1 VVDVDAHRRSLVLL
15 ASVLDI
21 PVLRAAVLRHASE
34 PPVAATTIEEVP
46 VEKVRPAAAG
56 PLPTFVFFTG
66 AHPLRRREPLV
77 RRVTQGLARA
87 GYQVFLPDLP
97 GLGEGEISP
106 RTLDAALA
114 VTKDIVERDDVAGG
128 RVTLFGASAGA
139 SLALLAASD
148 AQLAERVS
156 LVVAVAPFADLEKML
171 CLATTRSYED
181 AEGRYDA
188 FEADALLRRVVV
200 RSLVALL
207 PEPDRGALRA
217 ELPTLEEE
225 DAGDELDSL
234 RRAGPA
240 RTEEAKAVLDLLH
253 NTDAGRFPALCAEL
267 PADVVAVLR
276 ALSPIHTASRVRA
289 PVEII
294 VPPRDLYFPPGE
306 ALSLARALPEARLT
320 TTPTLEHT
328 RPIASLR
335 RLPELG
341 GFYRFVAR
349 CLARAYRSS

>member
-1 VVDVDAHRRSLVLL
+1 LIDLGSHRRSLVLL
-15 ASVLDI
+15 ASVLD
-21 PVLRAAVLRHASE
+21 V
-34 PPVAATTIEEVP
+34 PVAGAAATRFGSRTRSASTAIEEVP
-46 VEKVRPAAAG
+46 VEEVRPAAAG

-77 RRVTQGLARA
+77 RRVTHGLARA

-97 GLGEGEISP
+97 GVGEGEISR

-114 VTKDIVERDDVAGG
+114 VTKEIVERDDVAGG

-139 SLALLAASD
+139 SLALLAAAD
-148 AQLAERVS
+148 PDLAERVS
-156 LVVAVAPFADLEKML
+156 LVVAVAPFADLEKMV
-171 CLATTRSYED
+171 CLATTQVYAE
-181 AEGRYDA
+181 AEGQYEE
-188 FEADALLRRVVV
+188 FETDALLRRVVL

-217 ELPTLEEE
+217 ELPPLEEE
-225 DAGDELDSL
+225 GGGELDRLPS
-234 RRAGPA
+234 AGA
-240 RTEEAKAVLDLLH
+240 VQTEEAKAVLDLLH
-253 NTDAGRFPALCAEL
+253 NTDVGRFRALCAEL
-267 PADVVAVLR
+267 PSDVIAVLR
-276 ALSPIHTASRVRA
+276 ALSPIHAASRVRA

-335 RLPELG
+335 ELPELG
-341 GFYRFVAR
+341 SFYGFVAR